1 VDACGYVRDAGGSGV
16 ARYSSLSR
24 FYLADRSSRLLVL
37 SWAFF
42 RSLIAA
48 PLACTFVVVR
58 GYRLWVATTPRPSR
72 CQRFRVGGSESITK
86 LRTISQCVVLK
97 IKWKENRNTLPV
109 NYLAPSLPYTPDTE
123 HLAILPGSGA
133 VRTCSDKGSLIDI
146 FNRKS
151 VTSRH
156 CVHSVRSFLLGS
168 SDIVVSARRHSR
180 RKHPHSCV
188 TGPLS
193 LRNRRRL

>member
-1 VDACGYVRDAGGSGV
+1 MVAQCLALIKLRAPSVDACGYVRDAGGLALRAT
-16 ARYSSLSR
+16 ARALVFR
-24 FYLADRSSRLLVL
+24 QADRSLRLLVL

-109 NYLAPSLPYTPDTE
+109 NYLAPSLPYIPDTE
-123 HLAILPGSGA
+123 HIGFCTLDAKMLVAQQIMM
-133 VRTCSDKGSLIDI
+133 R
-146 FNRKS
+146 
-151 VTSRH
+151 
-156 CVHSVRSFLLGS
+156 
-168 SDIVVSARRHSR
+168 
-180 RKHPHSCV
+180 
-188 TGPLS
+188 
-193 LRNRRRL
+193 

>member
-1 VDACGYVRDAGGSGV
+1 VDACGYVRDAGGLALRAT
-16 ARYSSLSR
+16 ARSLVFR
-24 FYLADRSSRLLVL
+24 QADRSSRLLVL

-133 VRTCSDKGSLIDI
+133 VKTDSAQSEKKNPLKD
-146 FNRKS
+146 
-151 VTSRH
+151 
-156 CVHSVRSFLLGS
+156 SVRKL
-168 SDIVVSARRHSR
+168 
-180 RKHPHSCV
+180 
-188 TGPLS
+188 
-193 LRNRRRL
+193 